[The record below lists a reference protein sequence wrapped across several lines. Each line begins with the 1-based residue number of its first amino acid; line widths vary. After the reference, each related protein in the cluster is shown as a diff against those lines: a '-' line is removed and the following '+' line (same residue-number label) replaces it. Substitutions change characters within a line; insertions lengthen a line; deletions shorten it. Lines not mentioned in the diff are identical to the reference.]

1 MEIGSIEEVPIREVW
16 QKEDSH
22 FTPWLSKNLHEL
34 EKVLGIP
41 PITNV
46 ETEVDAG
53 RYRCD
58 ISGNIGVQRIII
70 ENLFESADHDHLGKC
85 ITYASMLKADYIV
98 LVAES
103 FRDEHLTAIDW
114 LNEQFKNDSAKFF
127 AVTISAV
134 KIGDSKPAP
143 LFRVLSEPDDYQK
156 QIEEERSSTEIT
168 ARMANRKKFWADFI
182 NAYGQ
187 IDSSWKGRT
196 PSDDTWMNKGGGV
209 SGAVFSASF
218 RGTSPRETSPT
229 VSVRIESSD
238 FKRNLDLFAE
248 IKKYK
253 ESIEKQW
260 RSISKED
267 LTWRSPEDGNL
278 TTKHR
283 YREIEVR
290 SEIKTDLKNP
300 SEEDLKKCRDWLM
313 ENMKKI
319 EEVFAP
325 ILHKL
330 K

>member
-1 MEIGSIEEVPIREVW
+1 
-16 QKEDSH
+16 
-22 FTPWLSKNLHEL
+22 LHEL

-70 ENLFESADHDHLGKC
+70 ENLFESADHDHLGKY

-127 AVTISAV
+127 AVTISVV

-143 LFRVLSEPDDYQK
+143 LFRVLREPDNYQK

-168 ARMANRKKFWADFI
+168 ARMTNRKKFWADFI
-182 NAYGQ
+182 NAYEQ
-187 IDSSWKGRT
+187 IDSSWKNRT
-196 PSDDTWMNKGGGV
+196 PSDDTWMNKGAGV
-209 SGAVFSASF
+209 SGIVISASF
-218 RGTSPRETSPT
+218 RGHSRATSPT
-229 VSVRIESSD
+229 VSIRIETSQ
-238 FKRNLDLFAE
+238 FKQNQDIFAE
-248 IKKYK
+248 IKKHK
-253 ESIEKQW
+253 ESIEQQW
-260 RSISKED
+260 SAISKED

-278 TTKHR
+278 TLKHK

-290 SEIKTDLKNP
+290 SKITTDLKNP
-300 SEEDLKKCRDWLM
+300 SEEDLKKCRDWLV
-313 ENMKKI
+313 ENMKKL
-319 EEVFAP
+319 EDVFAP
-325 ILHKL
+325 IINKL